1 MLLTVL
7 QSSFSDALSKVIFLF
22 HPEIGVVQYA
32 FARGLIQLVLLAI
45 LINKDVKY
53 ILYGCIDRKYIPS
66 LIMRVFM
73 GNLTF
78 FLMTISLKYLPL
90 LVTSIVVNSAN
101 LMTVLL
107 GAMILGERI
116 TKAEMACLFVAFLG
130 VYVLFSEK
138 TSNKGRDQNI
148 DTFHLLLLCLIPF
161 LIAMQNVLLRHMRGF
176 HQYTVASYITLGSV
190 CVSGV
195 GSLLSANSP
204 ALSE

>member
-1 MLLTVL
+1 M
-7 QSSFSDALSKVIFLF
+7 
-22 HPEIGVVQYA
+22 
-32 FARGLIQLVLLAI
+32 LLAI
-45 LINKDVKY
+45 LINKDAKY

-66 LIMRVFM
+66 LIMRVIM

-90 LVTSIVVNSAN
+90 LITSIVVNSSN

-116 TKAEMACLFVAFLG
+116 TKAEMACLSVAFVG

-138 TSNKGRDQNI
+138 TSNKQRDQNI

-161 LIAMQNVLLRHMRGF
+161 MIALQNVLLRHMRGF
-176 HQYTVASYITLGSV
+176 HQYTVASYITLGCV
-190 CVSGV
+190 IVSGV
-195 GSLLSANSP
+195 GSLVNTKSP
-204 ALSE
+204 ALTEQFGV